1 MNIKILIQ
9 LLLFIILVSTAA
21 VTYYYFYKNNKT
33 NMNVNKINN
42 NNEISINKNFS
53 NLIKNISYDS
63 TDNLGNK
70 FTIKSKTGEINID
83 SPDIV
88 YMTNVEAIIN
98 LINSD
103 PIVIKSNYAKYNKIN
118 YETNFKEDILLTY
131 QTHIITSQN
140 LDLSFENNLATIY
153 NKIVYDNNDI
163 RLSADILEIDL
174 ITKNSRIFMDNKYKK
189 INITTNK

>member
-9 LLLFIILVSTAA
+9 LLLFIILLSTAA
-21 VTYYYFYKNNKT
+21 TYYYFYKDNET
-33 NMNVNKINN
+33 NTNVNKINN
-42 NNEISINKNFS
+42 NNEISIKKNSS
-53 NLIKNISYDS
+53 NLIENISYAS

-83 SPDIV
+83 SPDMV

-103 PIVIKSNYAKYNKIN
+103 PIIIKSNYAKYNKIN
-118 YETNFKEDILLTY
+118 YETNFEEDVLLTH
-131 QTHIITSQN
+131 QTHRITSQN

-153 NKIVYDNNDI
+153 NKIVYDNNNVKI
-163 RLSADILEIDL
+163 SADILEIDL
-174 ITKNSRIFMDNKYKK
+174 ITKNSKIFMDNEYKK
-189 INITTNK
+189 IKITTNK

>member
-9 LLLFIILVSTAA
+9 LLLFIILVSTA
-21 VTYYYFYKNNKT
+21 VTYYYFYKDNKT
-33 NMNVNKINN
+33 NANVNKINN
-42 NNEISINKNFS
+42 NNEISINKNSS
-53 NLIKNISYDS
+53 NLITNISYGS

-70 FTIKSKTGEINID
+70 FIIKSETGEISID
-83 SPDIV
+83 NPNIV

-103 PIVIKSNYAKYNKIN
+103 PIIIKANHAKYNKIN

-131 QTHIITSQN
+131 QTHRITSQN

-153 NKIVYDNNDI
+153 NKIVYDNNNVKI
-163 RLSADILEIDL
+163 SADILEIDL
-174 ITKNSRIFMDNKYKK
+174 ITKNSKIFMNNEYKK
-189 INITTNK
+189 IKITTNK

>member
-21 VTYYYFYKNNKT
+21 TYYHFYKDNKT
-33 NMNVNKINN
+33 NANVNKINN
-42 NNEISINKNFS
+42 NKISINKNSS
-53 NLIKNISYDS
+53 NLIKNISYAS

-70 FTIKSKTGEINID
+70 FIIKSETGEISID
-83 SPDIV
+83 NPSIV

-103 PIVIKSNYAKYNKIN
+103 PIIIKANHAKYNKIN
-118 YETNFKEDILLTY
+118 YETNFKEDVLLTY
-131 QTHIITSQN
+131 QAHRITSQN

-153 NKIVYDNNDI
+153 NKIVYDNNNVKI
-163 RLSADILEIDL
+163 SADILEIDL
-174 ITKNSRIFMDNKYKK
+174 ITKNSKIFMNNEYKK
-189 INITTNK
+189 IKITTNK

>member
-9 LLLFIILVSTAA
+9 LLLFIILASTTA
-21 VTYYYFYKNNKT
+21 TYYYFYKDNKT
-33 NMNVNKINN
+33 NANVNKINN
-42 NNEISINKNFS
+42 NNEISINKNSS
-53 NLIKNISYDS
+53 NLIKNIYYVS

-70 FTIKSKTGEINID
+70 FIIKSKTGEINIVN
-83 SPDIV
+83 PDIV

-103 PIVIKSNYAKYNKIN
+103 PIIIKSNYAKYNKIN

-131 QTHIITSQN
+131 QTHRVTSQN

-153 NKIVYDNNDI
+153 NKIVYDNNNVKI
-163 RLSADILEIDL
+163 SADILEIDL
-174 ITKNSRIFMDNKYKK
+174 ITKNSKIFMNNEYKK
-189 INITTNK
+189 IKITTNK

>member
-9 LLLFIILVSTAA
+9 LLLFIILASTAT
-21 VTYYYFYKNNKT
+21 TYYYFYKNNKT
-33 NMNVNKINN
+33 NENVDKINN
-42 NNEISINKNFS
+42 NNEISINKNSS
-53 NLIKNISYDS
+53 NLIKNISYTS

-103 PIVIKSNYAKYNKIN
+103 IIIIKSNYAKYNKIN
-118 YETNFKEDILLTY
+118 YETNFEEDVLLTH
-131 QTHIITSQN
+131 QTHRITSQN

-189 INITTNK
+189 IKITTNK

>member
-21 VTYYYFYKNNKT
+21 TYYYFYKNNKT
-33 NMNVNKINN
+33 NANVNKINN
-42 NNEISINKNFS
+42 NNEISINKNSS
-53 NLIKNISYDS
+53 NLIKNISYAS

-70 FTIKSKTGEINID
+70 FIIKSETGKISID
-83 SPDIV
+83 NPSIV

-103 PIVIKSNYAKYNKIN
+103 PIIIKSNYAKYNKIN

-131 QTHIITSQN
+131 QTHRITSQN

-153 NKIVYDNNDI
+153 NKIVYDNNNVKI
-163 RLSADILEIDL
+163 SADILEIDL
-174 ITKNSRIFMDNKYKK
+174 ITKNSKIFMNNEYKK
-189 INITTNK
+189 IKITTNK

>member
-42 NNEISINKNFS
+42 NNEISINKNSS
-53 NLIKNISYDS
+53 NLIKNISYTS

-70 FTIKSKTGEINID
+70 FIIKSKKGEISID
-83 SPDIV
+83 NPKFV
-88 YMTNVEAIIN
+88 NMTNVKAIIY

-103 PIVIKSNYAKYNKIN
+103 PVIIKSNYAKYNKIN

-131 QTHIITSQN
+131 QAHRITSQN

-153 NKIVYDNNDI
+153 NKIVYDNNNVKI
-163 RLSADILEIDL
+163 SADILEIDL
-174 ITKNSRIFMDNKYKK
+174 ITKNSKIFMDNEYKK
-189 INITTNK
+189 IKITTNK

>member
-9 LLLFIILVSTAA
+9 LLLFVILVSTAT
-21 VTYYYFYKNNKT
+21 TYYYFYKNNKT
-33 NMNVNKINN
+33 NANVNEINN
-42 NNEISINKNFS
+42 NNEISINKNSS
-53 NLIKNISYDS
+53 NLIKNIYYAS

-70 FTIKSKTGEINID
+70 FIINSALGEINID
-83 SPDIV
+83 KPNIV

-131 QTHIITSQN
+131 QAHRITSQN

-153 NKIVYDNNDI
+153 NKIVYDNNNI
-163 RLSADILEIDL
+163 KISADKLEIDL
-174 ITKNSRIFMDNKYKK
+174 ITKNSKIFMDNEYKK
-189 INITTNK
+189 IKVTTNK

>member
-21 VTYYYFYKNNKT
+21 TYYYFYKNNKT
-33 NMNVNKINN
+33 NANVNKINN
-42 NNEISINKNFS
+42 NEISIDKNSS
-53 NLIKNISYDS
+53 NLIKNISYTS

-70 FTIKSKTGEINID
+70 FIIKSETGKISID
-83 SPDIV
+83 NPSIV

-103 PIVIKSNYAKYNKIN
+103 PIIIKANHAKYNKIN

-131 QTHIITSQN
+131 QAHRITSQN

-153 NKIVYDNNDI
+153 NKIVYDNNNVKI
-163 RLSADILEIDL
+163 SADILEIDL
-174 ITKNSRIFMDNKYKK
+174 ITKNSKIFMNNEYKK
-189 INITTNK
+189 IKITTNK

>member
-9 LLLFIILVSTAA
+9 LLLFIILASTTA
-21 VTYYYFYKNNKT
+21 TYYYFYKNNKT
-33 NMNVNKINN
+33 NANVNEINN
-42 NNEISINKNFS
+42 NNEISINKNSS
-53 NLIKNISYDS
+53 NLIKNISYMS
-63 TDNLGNK
+63 TDNMGNK
-70 FTIKSKTGEINID
+70 FKINSEIGEINND
-83 SPDIV
+83 NPNIV

-103 PIVIKSNYAKYNKIN
+103 PIIIKANQAKYNKIN

-131 QTHIITSQN
+131 QAHRITSQN

-163 RLSADILEIDL
+163 KISADILEIDL
-174 ITKNSRIFMDNKYKK
+174 ITKNSKIFMDNEYKK
-189 INITTNK
+189 IKITTNK

>member
-21 VTYYYFYKNNKT
+21 TYYYFYKNNKT
-33 NMNVNKINN
+33 NANVNKINN
-42 NNEISINKNFS
+42 NNEISINKNSS
-53 NLIKNISYDS
+53 NLIKNISYAS

-70 FTIKSKTGEINID
+70 FIIKSETGEISID
-83 SPDIV
+83 NPNIV

-103 PIVIKSNYAKYNKIN
+103 PIIIKSNYAKYNKIN

-131 QTHIITSQN
+131 QTHRITSQN

-153 NKIVYDNNDI
+153 NKIVYDNNNVKI
-163 RLSADILEIDL
+163 SADILEIDL
-174 ITKNSRIFMDNKYKK
+174 ITKNSKIFMDNEYKK
-189 INITTNK
+189 IKITTNK

>member
-9 LLLFIILVSTAA
+9 LLLFIILASSA

-33 NMNVNKINN
+33 NANVNKINN
-42 NNEISINKNFS
+42 NNGISIDKNSS
-53 NLIKNISYDS
+53 NLIKNISYAS

-70 FTIKSKTGEINID
+70 FIIKSETGEISID
-83 SPDIV
+83 NPSII

-103 PIVIKSNYAKYNKIN
+103 PIIIKANHAKYNKIN
-118 YETNFKEDILLTY
+118 YETNFKEDVLLTY
-131 QTHIITSQN
+131 QAHRITSQN

-153 NKIVYDNNDI
+153 NKIVYDNNNVKI
-163 RLSADILEIDL
+163 SADILEIDL
-174 ITKNSRIFMDNKYKK
+174 ITKNSKIFMNNEYKK
-189 INITTNK
+189 IKITTNK

>member
-9 LLLFIILVSTAA
+9 LLLFIILASTTA
-21 VTYYYFYKNNKT
+21 TYYYFYKDNKT
-33 NMNVNKINN
+33 NANVNKINN
-42 NNEISINKNFS
+42 NNEISINKNSS
-53 NLIKNISYDS
+53 NLIKNIYYVS

-70 FTIKSKTGEINID
+70 FIIKSKTGEINID
-83 SPDIV
+83 NSNIV

-103 PIVIKSNYAKYNKIN
+103 PIIIKSNYAKYNKIN

-131 QTHIITSQN
+131 QAHRITSQN

-153 NKIVYDNNDI
+153 NKIVYDNNNVK
-163 RLSADILEIDL
+163 LSADILEIDL
-174 ITKNSRIFMDNKYKK
+174 ITKNSKIFMDNEYKK
-189 INITTNK
+189 IKITTNK

>member
-21 VTYYYFYKNNKT
+21 TYYYFYNNKT
-33 NMNVNKINN
+33 NANVNKINN
-42 NNEISINKNFS
+42 NKISINKNFS
-53 NLIKNISYDS
+53 NLIKNISYAS

-70 FTIKSKTGEINID
+70 FIIKSETGEISID
-83 SPDIV
+83 NPNIV

-103 PIVIKSNYAKYNKIN
+103 PIIIKANHAKYNKIN
-118 YETNFKEDILLTY
+118 YETNFKEDVLLTY
-131 QTHIITSQN
+131 QAHRITSQN

-153 NKIVYDNNDI
+153 NKIVYDNNNVKI
-163 RLSADILEIDL
+163 SADILEIDL
-174 ITKNSRIFMDNKYKK
+174 ITKNSKIFMNNEYKK
-189 INITTNK
+189 IKITTNK

>member
-21 VTYYYFYKNNKT
+21 TYYYFYKDNKT
-33 NMNVNKINN
+33 NANVNKINN
-42 NNEISINKNFS
+42 NNEISINKNSS
-53 NLIKNISYDS
+53 NLIKNISYAS

-70 FTIKSKTGEINID
+70 FIIKSETGEISID
-83 SPDIV
+83 NPSIV

-103 PIVIKSNYAKYNKIN
+103 PIIIKANHAKYNKIN

-131 QTHIITSQN
+131 QTHRITSQN

-153 NKIVYDNNDI
+153 NKIVYDNNNVKI
-163 RLSADILEIDL
+163 SADILEIDL
-174 ITKNSRIFMDNKYKK
+174 ITKNSKIFMNNEYKK
-189 INITTNK
+189 IKITTNK